1 MERRK
6 CLAIINGKECG
17 LELEPES
24 PDTETVLTQYRC
36 GSGHRTHI
44 ILEKAP
50 KNLPG
55 GKIRNKKKS
64 N

>member
-6 CLAIINGKECG
+6 CLAIVDGKECG
-17 LELEPES
+17 LDLEREN
-24 PDTETVLTQYRC
+24 PDREKVFTQYRC
-36 GSGHRTHI
+36 GLGHRTHI
-44 ILEKAP
+44 ISEKAP

-55 GKIRNKKKS
+55 GKIRNKKTS

>member
-6 CLAIINGKECG
+6 CLAIVDGKECG
-17 LELEPES
+17 LELEQESPES
-24 PDTETVLTQYRC
+24 ESIVTQYRC
-36 GSGHRTHI
+36 ALGHRTHVV
-44 ILEKAP
+44 LQKAP

-55 GKIRNKKKS
+55 GKLRNKKKC